1 MDLRVER
8 TYRLLTSAFEELM
21 AEKPVSAITVKELC
35 ERAMV
40 RRTTFY
46 DHFASKDDFFR
57 FYVRGIRQ
65 SISER
70 LVRKE
75 AGMPFAEYAREMTLG
90 FAQIVSENRMA
101 LNRLRLDSSFAKLTD
116 ALAAEIAEQ
125 MMPIV
130 EEMMCDIDSLR
141 QCPDAAAFAHFYA
154 SGLVG
159 LVEWWAGCDDQ
170 LDPNRLID
178 AYDATV
184 GRMLAFVEVR
194 CID

>member
-1 MDLRVER
+1 
-8 TYRLLTSAFEELM
+8 
-21 AEKPVSAITVKELC
+21 
-35 ERAMV
+35 
-40 RRTTFY
+40 
-46 DHFASKDDFFR
+46 
-57 FYVRGIRQ
+57 
-65 SISER
+65 
-70 LVRKE
+70 
-75 AGMPFAEYAREMTLG
+75 MTLG

-125 MMPIV
+125 MM
-130 EEMMCDIDSLR
+130 CDIDSLR

-159 LVEWWAGCDDQ
+159 LVEWWAGCDNQ

>member
-1 MDLRVER
+1 MRVER

-21 AEKPVSAITVKELC
+21 AEKPFSAITVNELC

-46 DHFASKDDFFR
+46 DHFANKDDFFR

-65 SISER
+65 SISEHVAR
-70 LVRKE
+70 ERPS
-75 AGMPFAEYAREMTLG
+75 MPFTEYAREMTLG
-90 FAQIVSENRMA
+90 FAQVVSENRVV
-101 LNRLRLDSSFAKLTD
+101 LKRLRLDSSFAKLSE

-125 MMPIV
+125 MLPTV
-130 EEMMCDIDSLR
+130 EEMMRAIGPSR
-141 QCPDAAAFAHFYA
+141 QCPDAAGAFARFYA

-159 LVEWWAGCDDQ
+159 LVEWWAECDDS
-170 LDPNRLID
+170 LDSDRLMD

-184 GRMLAFVEVR
+184 GRMLGLVEVR
-194 CID
+194 QVR

>member
-1 MDLRVER
+1 MRVER

-35 ERAMV
+35 DRAMV

-46 DHFASKDDFFR
+46 DHFGSKDDFFR

-70 LVRKE
+70 LARKE
-75 AGMPFAEYAREMTLG
+75 TSMPFAEYAREMTLG
-90 FAQIVSENRMA
+90 FAQVVSENRMA
-101 LNRLRLDSSFAKLTD
+101 LNRLRLDSSFAKLAN

-125 MMPIV
+125 LMPIV
-130 EEMMCDIDSLR
+130 EEMKFGIDSR
-141 QCPDAAAFAHFYA
+141 RECPDAGAAFANFYA

-159 LVEWWAGCDDQ
+159 LVEWWVECDDQ

-184 GRMLAFVEVR
+184 GRMLTLAEVR
-194 CID
+194 SAD